1 MAAAHSGDCKTYMYS
16 HSYSYAWG
24 CRCCVTGAQ
33 YQVHGLWDVYTNAPA
48 CTPSGTFIY
57 SNTDQC
63 CSGAAAFVMAGVFR
77 CS

>member
-33 YQVHGLWDVYTNAPA
+33 YQRHGLW
-48 CTPSGTFIY
+48 
-57 SNTDQC
+57 NTDQC
-63 CSGAAAFVMAGVFR
+63 CSGAAAIIMPGLYQ

>member
-1 MAAAHSGDCKTYMYS
+1 MAAAYSGDCQTYMYS

-24 CRCCVTGAQ
+24 CRCCVTGAR
-33 YQVHGLWDVYTNAPA
+33 YQRHGLWNLYSTCAPA
-48 CTPSGTFIY
+48 GTYIH

-63 CSGAAAFVMAGVFR
+63 CSGAAAIIMPGLCQ